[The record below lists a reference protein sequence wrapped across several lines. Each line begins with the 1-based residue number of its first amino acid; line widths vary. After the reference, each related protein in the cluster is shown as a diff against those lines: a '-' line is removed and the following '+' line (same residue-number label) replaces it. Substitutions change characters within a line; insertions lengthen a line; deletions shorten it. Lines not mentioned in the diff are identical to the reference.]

1 MIFYDEEDKELHIPN
16 GLGNLN
22 FDGTDYYNSGYTNG
36 REYQEIVDYNKLT
49 STTIRENGTFT
60 ADYGWSSV
68 KVGIDFTPALMS
80 GYTEGYG
87 RGYSSGSTD
96 GFNSGYTNG
105 RAEGFNSGYTNGL
118 SEGFTSGYTNGQTE
132 GFDSG
137 YTNGLGEGFE
147 SGYTNGLSEGF
158 ESGYTNGQTEG
169 FTSGY
174 TNGLSEGFESGYTNG
189 TAEGFESGYTNGLSE
204 GFTSGYTN
212 GLEEGFNSGYT
223 NGLSEGFESGYT
235 NGSAEGFEEGY
246 ASGSTDGYSAG
257 YDSGFTKGYTSGAT
271 DGYRTGYETGK
282 LVGQSGSTV
291 FRGTFTVDRE
301 ITIPYI
307 PYSDDNIQT
316 ALSYSPIKGSTTGNN
331 RWDGVFNYQYVIGQ
345 GGGPMEPLSS
355 VINGSGMTLEP
366 GVSYTYLAILKYFT
380 DYTLF
385 PTPCTLG
392 DSTLFRWGDSAH
404 TNIRI
409 DFERYL

>member
-1 MIFYDEEDKELHIPN
+1 MIFYDEEEKELHIPN

-36 REYQEIVDYNKLT
+36 REYQEIVDYNRLT

-105 RAEGFNSGYTNGL
+105 LSEGFESGYTNGL
-118 SEGFTSGYTNGQTE
+118 SEGFT
-132 GFDSG
+132 
-137 YTNGLGEGFE
+137 

-174 TNGLSEGFESGYTNG
+174 TNG

-204 GFTSGYTN
+204 GFESGYTNGLGEGFESGYTNGLTEGFSSGYTN
-212 GLEEGFNSGYT
+212 GLEEGFTSGYT

-235 NGSAEGFEEGY
+235 NGSTEGFEEGY
-246 ASGSTDGYSAG
+246 ASGSTDGY
-257 YDSGFTKGYTSGAT
+257 DSGFTKGYASGAT
-271 DGYRTGYETGK
+271 DAYVVGYETGK

-291 FRGTFTVDRE
+291 LVGTFTVDRE
-301 ITIPYI
+301 VTIPYI
-307 PYSDDNIQT
+307 PYSESNIQT

-331 RWDGVFNYQYVIGQ
+331 RWDGVFNYQYVIAPE
-345 GGGPMEPLSS
+345 GGPRMDPLSS
-355 VINGSGMTLEP
+355 IINGSGMTLEP
-366 GVSYTYLAILKYFT
+366 GVSYTYLAILKYLT
-380 DYTLF
+380 DYSAF

-409 DFERYL
+409 DFQQYL